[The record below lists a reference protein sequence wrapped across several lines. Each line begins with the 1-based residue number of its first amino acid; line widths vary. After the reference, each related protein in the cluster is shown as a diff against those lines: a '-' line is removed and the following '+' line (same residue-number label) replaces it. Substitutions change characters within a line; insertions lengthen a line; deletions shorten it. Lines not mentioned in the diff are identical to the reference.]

1 MKKRNKVVDIAC
13 VSLVALVFGS
23 VAVLNIIQKD
33 RPTESVAEKRKLAE
47 MPEFSW
53 QTLCD
58 GSYFAGVASFI
69 SDTFIER
76 DKLVGMSK
84 EMDTLKGFDYSI
96 DGNDNFA
103 LLSPVESSADES
115 EHAALSDKLTE
126 AMDSLDNRETETE
139 TETAAETDGS
149 KVTGGEIVD
158 EETVAETET
167 ETQPDET
174 EPPET
179 KAPEETETASE
190 TEEVTETEPV
200 SDKGNKV
207 TAVHLSKT
215 SLKLTVGSGS
225 VVYATVDT
233 DSEDGATVKW
243 SISDKNIATIS
254 INENGGINV
263 KGVTPGK
270 ATLTCS
276 YNDELKET
284 CQIEVTEITSVTQ
297 QQNDLHAD
305 FLASGL
311 FIYGDA
317 VYTQAWYSDSAS
329 EVYAQTVE
337 YYKKLFGDNTRVSV
351 VVAPVS
357 SMVVDNEEVRSKI
370 EDQDEMIQKIGAH
383 MDSNINFVNPYA
395 DMYDHHNEY
404 LFFKTDHHWTQRGAY
419 YAYQAFCESIGEEAT
434 PLDSF
439 SYEIRNDN
447 YSGSLYSWTN
457 DARVKNFSDF
467 IEAFVPTKKHTMTV
481 TSSNGA
487 TYNYDTSIVNTN
499 KTYVTFIAG
508 DNPYTVINV
517 PDNPQDKSIL
527 VLKDSFGN
535 AFVPFL
541 CENYGNIIVVDVRY
555 SNFNIYDQLKD
566 YGLTDIVFVNNVQ
579 AITASWAKMY
589 LAAVGVN

>member
-1 MKKRNKVVDIAC
+1 MKKRNKVVDIVC

-33 RPTESVAEKRKLAE
+33 RPTESVAEKRELAE

-96 DGNDNFA
+96 DGSDNFA
-103 LLSPVESSADES
+103 LLSPVESTADES
-115 EHAALSDKLTE
+115 EHAALSERLTE

-149 KVTGGEIVD
+149 KVKKQAGKQLD

-174 EPPET
+174 GPPGT

-207 TAVHLSKT
+207 AAVHLSKT

-317 VYTQAWYSDSAS
+317 VYTS
-329 EVYAQTVE
+329 
-337 YYKKLFGDNTRVSV
+337 G
-351 VVAPVS
+351 
-357 SMVVDNEEVRSKI
+357 MV
-370 EDQDEMIQKIGAH
+370 Q
-383 MDSNINFVNPYA
+383 
-395 DMYDHHNEY
+395 
-404 LFFKTDHHWTQRGAY
+404 
-419 YAYQAFCESIGEEAT
+419 
-434 PLDSF
+434 
-439 SYEIRNDN
+439 
-447 YSGSLYSWTN
+447 
-457 DARVKNFSDF
+457 
-467 IEAFVPTKKHTMTV
+467 
-481 TSSNGA
+481 
-487 TYNYDTSIVNTN
+487 
-499 KTYVTFIAG
+499 
-508 DNPYTVINV
+508 
-517 PDNPQDKSIL
+517 
-527 VLKDSFGN
+527 
-535 AFVPFL
+535 
-541 CENYGNIIVVDVRY
+541 
-555 SNFNIYDQLKD
+555 
-566 YGLTDIVFVNNVQ
+566 
-579 AITASWAKMY
+579 
-589 LAAVGVN
+589 